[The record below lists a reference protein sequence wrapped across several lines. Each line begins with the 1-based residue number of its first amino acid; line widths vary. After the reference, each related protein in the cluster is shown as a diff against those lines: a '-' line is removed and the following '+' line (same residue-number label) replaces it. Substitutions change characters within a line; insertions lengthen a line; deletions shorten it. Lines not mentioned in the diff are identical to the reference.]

1 MKKSIVLI
9 LLLCT
14 GVAVSAQST
23 PQRDTGKGNVIIHR
37 DALLDTLVQRDIR
50 QNKSKEGFE
59 GYRIQLTAG
68 SKREKVRQ
76 QKIDF
81 QELNKFS
88 DLEPYILYRPPYFKL
103 RVGDFRTRLVAYRY
117 LQKITRTT
125 SFQDAFIVQD
135 RIKIQYDDN

>member
-1 MKKSIVLI
+1 MKKSIILI

-14 GVAVSAQST
+14 GVAVSAQSSSE
-23 PQRDTGKGNVIIHR
+23 PDAGKGNVLIHR

-50 QNKSKEGFE
+50 QNKSQDG
-59 GYRIQLTAG
+59 
-68 SKREKVRQ
+68 VRQ
-76 QKIDF
+76 KKIDF

-117 LQKITRTT
+117 LQKITSATT
-125 SFQDAFIVQD
+125 FQEAFIVRD
-135 RIKIQYDDN
+135 RISIQYDNN